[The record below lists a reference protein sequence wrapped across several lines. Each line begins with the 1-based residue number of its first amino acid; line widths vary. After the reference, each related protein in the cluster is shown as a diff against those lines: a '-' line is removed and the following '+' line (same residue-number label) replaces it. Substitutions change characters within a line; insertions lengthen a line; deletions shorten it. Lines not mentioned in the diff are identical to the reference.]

1 MERAARMTG
10 SDEQSER
17 TRTADGT
24 SFPSPRPRGAAP
36 ADPPPARPLDA
47 RHELI
52 SSLARTVTGRLDL
65 ADVLAAT
72 LTELRTLIAFT
83 GGSIQLVDDE
93 GWIRLAAA
101 DPAAADELFDVRI
114 PLDST
119 VAGRIVLTERP
130 IYLPDIHA
138 IDALPPPPPKASLS
152 PDGVRSYCG
161 VPLLAEGRAI
171 GVLQLDS
178 NQPAAWD

>member
-36 ADPPPARPLDA
+36 ADPPPARPLDP

-72 LTELRTLIAFT
+72 LSELRTLIAFT

-93 GWIRLAAA
+93 GWIRL
-101 DPAAADELFDVRI
+101 PAAGAPR
-114 PLDST
+114 
-119 VAGRIVLTERP
+119 ARHR
-130 IYLPDIHA
+130 H
-138 IDALPPPPPKASLS
+138 DA
-152 PDGVRSYCG
+152 R
-161 VPLLAEGRAI
+161 
-171 GVLQLDS
+171 
-178 NQPAAWD
+178 